1 MKWVIQ
7 LNHSDQNLFVDIED
21 GEVHWRA
28 SVEDAIGF
36 YDRRSAEAF
45 WDLLVFRGAVIQD
58 DQVSVAAYAR
68 CELLAPENKG
78 LFGTPSPVDL
88 GMCE

>member
-7 LNHSDQNLFVDIED
+7 LNHLGQNLFFGIED
-21 GEVHWRA
+21 GEIHWRE

-36 YDRRSAEAF
+36 YNRQSAEAF
-45 WDLLVFRGAVIQD
+45 WDLLVFRGVVLRD
-58 DQVSVAAYAR
+58 DQVLVAAYAR

-78 LFGTPSPVDL
+78 LFGISSRPDPD
-88 GMCE
+88 MYK

>member
-7 LNHSDQNLFVDIED
+7 LTHSDQNLFITIED
-21 GEVHWRA
+21 REVHWRA

-45 WDLLVFRGAVIQD
+45 WDLLVFRGVVLRD
-58 DQVSVAAYAR
+58 DQVLVAAYAR

-78 LFGTPSPVDL
+78 LFGISSPVDL
-88 GMCE
+88 GMWE

>member
-7 LNHSDQNLFVDIED
+7 LTHSGQNLFLDIKD
-21 GEVHWRA
+21 GEIHWRE

-36 YDRRSAEAF
+36 YDRQSAEAS
-45 WDLLVFRGAVIQD
+45 WDLLVFRGAVLQD

-78 LFGTPSPVDL
+78 LFGISSRPDL
-88 GMCE
+88 GMYK